1 MIDCMFPSRMFF
13 SCSKFFLALRS
24 IVQDQVSPSIR
35 SLGSISFSLVGIWLG
50 LRNEGM
56 ELTRS
61 LPCAASEVFASPILA
76 SIPPGAEVEANFG
89 SFSFPQVMLNRVFG
103 RDLSRVFDLH
113 TSAHAF
119 APGQGIGQNIVSP
132 LVALTIVDA
141 SSGEKVK
148 VHGMERPIAIT
159 IPVDT
164 TKMSSLGKM
173 LFAQQA
179 RCVYWV
185 NGSYLGD
192 GCEVNISPLD
202 GTRMSLAILTL
213 AYCLGAQVTG
223 VTPTSVNCSCN
234 HLTTFAV
241 NQDVSLP
248 ACGDGVIQEGEFCD
262 DQNQVCSCSDA
273 QDTRE
278 NIAYEYAYAY
288 TYTYT
293 YT

>member
-1 MIDCMFPSRMFF
+1 
-13 SCSKFFLALRS
+13 
-24 IVQDQVSPSIR
+24 
-35 SLGSISFSLVGIWLG
+35 
-50 LRNEGM
+50 M

-61 LPCAASEVFASPILA
+61 LPYAASEVFSSPILA
-76 SIPPGAEVEANFG
+76 SIPPGADVEANFG

-103 RDLSRVFDLH
+103 SDLSHVFDLH

-119 APGQGIGQNIVSP
+119 APGQGNRQNIVSP

-148 VHGMERPIAIT
+148 VHGMERPITIT

-164 TKMSSLGKM
+164 TKLSSLGKM

-192 GCEVNISPLD
+192 GCEVSIGPLD
-202 GTRMSLAILTL
+202 DTRINFAILTL
-213 AYCLGAQVTG
+213 ACCVGAQVTG

-241 NQDVSLP
+241 NQDVTLP

-273 QDTRE
+273 QGVNGEISHTHAHAHAHTHTHTHAQIQTRVL
-278 NIAYEYAYAY
+278 A
-288 TYTYT
+288 
-293 YT
+293 